1 MYLMILIAVSVLP
14 IYLLGKL
21 IYNMDQEKEPKKL
34 LKELLFSGAF
44 SCVLVIMISFTLGDI
59 IPLFT
64 KEPLSMN
71 FFEKVIYSFLCVG
84 LVEEGCKYLMLY
96 VTTYHHKEFNFTFD
110 MIVYAVFVSLGFAL
124 LENVFYVFS
133 GGLFTGILRAVTAI
147 PAHASNAVFMGI
159 FLSHAKQYE
168 YINKSKSTMFK
179 IFGLVVPTILHG
191 IYDTLAFSNA
201 LLFLIMFITT
211 FFTITVIYVKDKQK
225 KDLRLNS
232 YNIE

>member
-1 MYLMILIAVSVLP
+1 MSLMILLAVSVLP
-14 IYLLGKL
+14 IYFFGKL
-21 IYNMDQEKEPKKL
+21 IYDMDQEKEPKKL

-44 SCVLVIMISFTLGDI
+44 SCVLVLTISYTLGEF

-64 KEPLSMN
+64 TDPMAMS
-71 FFEKVIYSFLCVG
+71 FFKKVIYSFFCVG

-124 LENVFYVFS
+124 LENIFYVFS
-133 GGLFTGILRAVTAI
+133 GGLLTGILRAVTAI

-168 YINKSKSTMFK
+168 YINKSKSTLFK
-179 IFGLVVPTILHG
+179 VLGLIVPTILHG

-201 LLFLIMFITT
+201 LLILIMFITT

>member
-1 MYLMILIAVSVLP
+1 MSLMILLAVSVLP
-14 IYLLGKL
+14 IYFFGKL
-21 IYNMDQEKEPKKL
+21 IYDMDQEKEPKKL

-44 SCVLVIMISFTLGDI
+44 SCVLVLMVSFTLGDI

-64 KEPLSMN
+64 TDPMTMTFLQ
-71 FFEKVIYSFLCVG
+71 KVIYSFLCVG

-96 VTTYHHKEFNFTFD
+96 VTTYHNKEFNFTFD

-124 LENVFYVFS
+124 LENIFYVLE
-133 GGLFTGILRAVTAI
+133 GGIFTGILRAVTAI

-168 YINKSKSTMFK
+168 YINKSKSTIFK
-179 IFGLVVPTILHG
+179 VLGVIVPTLLHG
-191 IYDTLAFSNA
+191 VYDTLAFSNA
-201 LLFLIMFITT
+201 LLILIGFITT